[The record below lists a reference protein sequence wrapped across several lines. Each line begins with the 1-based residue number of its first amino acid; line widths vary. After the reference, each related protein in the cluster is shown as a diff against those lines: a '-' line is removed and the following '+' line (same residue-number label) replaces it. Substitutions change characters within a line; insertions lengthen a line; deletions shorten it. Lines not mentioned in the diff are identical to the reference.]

1 MRGDEA
7 LLAVFEGER
16 GRLRGFFIRGTRAE
30 TLADDLVQETLLR
43 AWGHRD
49 AFVGLSGAE
58 AGIDQGP
65 RQYLWRVARN
75 LLIDHLRWR
84 RRQRARAAEGEEPA
98 AAAVPEMEEAV
109 EREACHR
116 ILHETVET
124 LGSVRVRRCLTLW
137 LEGRDHS
144 AIARQLDLGAGQVRG
159 LLQRGRAEL
168 VRRAG
173 PRLREARAG

>member
-1 MRGDEA
+1 VSRDEA
-7 LLAVFEGER
+7 LLVVFEGER
-16 GRLRGFFIRGTRAE
+16 ARLRGFFTRGTRPAM
-30 TLADDLVQETLLR
+30 LADDLVQETLLR

-49 AFVGLSGAE
+49 AFAAPSGSE
-58 AGIDQGP
+58 AGMDQGT

-84 RRQRARAAEGEEPA
+84 RRQRAQDAEGEEPA
-98 AAAVPEMEEAV
+98 APEMEEAV
-109 EREACHR
+109 AREECHR
-116 ILHETVET
+116 ILHETVDS
-124 LGSVRVRRCLTLW
+124 LGSIRVRRCLTLW

-173 PRLREARAG
+173 ARLREARKP

>member
-1 MRGDEA
+1 VSRDEA

-16 GRLRGFFIRGTRAE
+16 GRLRGFFIRGTRPE
-30 TLADDLVQETLLR
+30 SLADDLVQETLLR

-49 AFVGLSGAE
+49 AFVGPSGAE
-58 AGIDQGP
+58 GLDQGS

-84 RRQRARAAEGEEPA
+84 RRQRAREVEGEATA
-98 AAAVPEMEEAV
+98 APEGPGMEEAV

-116 ILHETVET
+116 ILHETVDT
-124 LGSVRVRRCLTLW
+124 LGSVRVRHCLTLW